1 METRLAPSTTCDD
14 TLARV
19 KVAIVGAGAVGLG
32 MAALFPDSVMFDEPK
47 GLGTREAVNAC
58 DMAFVCVPTPP
69 RMDGSCDTSIVES
82 VVAWLRTRTIVLRS
96 TVSVGT
102 SRRLA
107 EQYGKDVIFQ
117 PEYGPAETPDHPFN
131 DLRNIRWLILGG
143 ERAPALRVLRAW
155 QSVYNSDITVRL
167 TTWEAA
173 ELCKYMENAFLAAKV
188 TFCNEF
194 YEIAQRSGIDY
205 DELRELWL
213 MDPRIGRSHT
223 WVLPDKR
230 GFGGKCL
237 PKDLDAIIRTAE
249 QVGHEPKFL
258 RSIARANAE
267 FRERSTDAPD
277 AGVDHSPPRGG

>member
-1 METRLAPSTTCDD
+1 M
-14 TLARV
+14 
-19 KVAIVGAGAVGLG
+19 KVGIVGAGAVG
-32 MAALFPDSVMFDEPK
+32 MAVAELFPSHELYDEPK
-47 GLGTREAVNAC
+47 GIGTRAAVNAC
-58 DMAFVCVPTPP
+58 DLAFVCVPTPSSE
-69 RMDGSCDTSIVES
+69 DGSCDTSIVED
-82 VVAWLRTRTIVLRS
+82 VVRWLETPTIVIRS

-107 EQYGKDVIFQ
+107 TTYKKDIVFQ

-131 DLRNIRWLILGG
+131 DLRNIRWVILGG
-143 ERAPALRVLRAW
+143 ELGPAKSVLRAW
-155 QSVYNSDITVRL
+155 QSVYSSDITVRF

-173 ELCKYMENAFLAAKV
+173 ELAKYMENAFLAMKV

-194 YEIAQRSGIDY
+194 FGIAQRAGVDY

-213 MDPRIGRSHT
+213 MDPRIGRTHT

-249 QVGHEPKFL
+249 ELGHDPALLRQVA
-258 RSIARANAE
+258 RSNAISRESSARPE
-267 FRERSTDAPD
+267 
-277 AGVDHSPPRGG
+277 PPRAKAISARRG